1 MLTIS
6 RAEMKSTL
14 SGYPSSN
21 LIDGKLDNF
30 GNSLADDNGMW
41 VRVYLEE
48 PHVVTKIIV
57 YNRQDCCKDRLIGV
71 SVFIKLGNKT
81 VTDCGKFKDVKDFY
95 EFDCKGEGSVIELN
109 KVGEVGEW
117 NIAEIVIYGGEYNV
131 VDRTSLIL
139 KT

>member
-14 SGYPSSN
+14 SGFPSSN

-48 PHVVTKIIV
+48 PHVVTEIIV
-57 YNRQDCCKDRLIGV
+57 YNRQGCCRDRLIGV
-71 SVFIKLGNKT
+71 PVFIKLGNKT
-81 VTDCGKFKDVKDFY
+81 VTDCGEIKDVKDFY
-95 EFDCKGEGSVIELN
+95 EFNCKGEGNVIELSQEG
-109 KVGEVGEW
+109 KAGQW
-117 NIAEIVIYGGEYNV
+117 NIAEIRVYRG
-131 VDRTSLIL
+131 SLNL
-139 KT
+139 H

>member
-1 MLTIS
+1 MI
-6 RAEMKSTL
+6 
-14 SGYPSSN
+14 
-21 LIDGKLDNF
+21 
-30 GNSLADDNGMW
+30 
-41 VRVYLEE
+41 
-48 PHVVTKIIV
+48 

-117 NIAEIVIYGGEYNV
+117 NIAEIANSSNLGGFLRAN
-131 VDRTSLIL
+131 SLPRRK
-139 KT
+139 KTDLASQLACKKNRN

>member
-1 MLTIS
+1 
-6 RAEMKSTL
+6 MKNSHKL
-14 SGYPSSN
+14 YPPQR
-21 LIDGKLDNF
+21 LIDGKLGSF
-30 GNSLADDNGMW
+30 GASNKEENGMW

-48 PHVVTKIIV
+48 PHIVIKIIV

-95 EFDCKGEGSVIELN
+95 EFDCKGEGSLIELN
-109 KVGEVGEW
+109 KEGEVGEW
-117 NIAEIVIYGGEYNV
+117 NLAEIVIYGGEYNV